1 MIALLGIPL
10 VILLVIIQTSV
21 ISRLDISYGMIDLVL
36 VTLIAIGI
44 HPRSKHIVYWFLLAG
59 FLLAIISPVRLM
71 YPLFPYAVTGILVEY
86 LRKRIWRIPL
96 LLMAILT
103 FLGSIMQQLAA
114 YITIYFTQA
123 QLPFMDS
130 LLQVSLPSITLNIL
144 VSIPAYL
151 VIKDWGD
158 TLSPQEVE

>member
-1 MIALLGIPL
+1 VITLTGIPL
-10 VILLVIIQTSV
+10 VILLVIVQTSV

-36 VTLIAIGI
+36 VTLIAVGI
-44 HPRSKHIVYWFLLAG
+44 HPKSRYIVYWFLFAG

-71 YPLFPYAVTGILVEY
+71 YPLIPYVITGITVEI

-103 FLGSIMQQLAA
+103 FLGSLLTQIFA
-114 YITIYFTQA
+114 YLTIYFTQT
-123 QLPFMDS
+123 QLPFTDS
-130 LLQVSLPSITLNIL
+130 LFQVSLPSITLNIL
-144 VSIPAYL
+144 ICIPVYL

-158 TLSPQEVE
+158 TIFPQEVE